1 MARTVTWD
9 ELRDLAGFEAEDG
22 LAISVYLDLDPRT
35 VPTTGDAQ
43 TRLNSLLDEAARKN
57 GGRSRE
63 LTHQQR
69 LALREDLER
78 IRRYVETEFER
89 DGAHGL
95 AVFCAGLD
103 NVWRPLPLT
112 EVVPDEIKVGRLLYL
127 APLVPLVGRG
137 EGALVLVVSRE
148 QGRFYRLR
156 AGRLEDLADYF
167 DEQPRRHDQGGWA
180 QARLQR
186 HADELVH
193 DHLKR
198 VGAELGRFARI
209 LHKPQIVVVASDD
222 TRSEFEEL
230 LSQDVRSLVAG
241 VAHADAHA
249 QAPELLEAAAPVLER
264 WQAEKEAEIVERWS
278 DELGRSGRAASG
290 WHATL
295 EAASDA
301 RVELLLFRDGA
312 NHAAKRCPACGRL
325 SVDGSKCPLDGT
337 QLDESQDGL
346 DLAVHQTLAHG
357 GRVWAVRH
365 RDELDSAEG
374 VGALLRF

>member
-9 ELRDLAGFEAEDG
+9 ELRDLAGFEAENG
-22 LAISVYLDLDPRT
+22 FAISVYLDLDPSL
-35 VPTTGDAQ
+35 VPTAGDAH
-43 TRLNSLLDEAARKN
+43 TRLNSLLDGAAKEN
-57 GGRSRE
+57 GGRPRE

-78 IRRYVETEFER
+78 IRRYFEAEFER
-89 DGAHGL
+89 NGAHGL
-95 AVFCAGLD
+95 AIFCASLD
-103 NVWRPLPLT
+103 NVWRPLPFT
-112 EVVPDEIKVGRLLYL
+112 EVVPDGIKVGQLLYL

-156 AGRLEDLADYF
+156 AGRLVDLADYF
-167 DEQPRRHDQGGWA
+167 EEQPRRHDQGGWA

-193 DHLKR
+193 EHMKR
-198 VGAELGRFARI
+198 VAEELGRFVRR
-209 LHKPQIVVVASDD
+209 LGKPQVVVV
-222 TRSEFEEL
+222 TNEETWGEFEGL
-230 LSQDVRSLVAG
+230 LSQDARSAIAG
-241 VAHADAHA
+241 VAHAEAHA
-249 QAPELLEAAAPVLER
+249 HPADLLAVAAPVLDR
-264 WQAEKEAEIVERWS
+264 WQEGKETEVVDRWS
-278 DELGRSGRAASG
+278 EELGRNGRAAAG
-290 WHATL
+290 WQATL

-312 NHAAKRCPACGRL
+312 NHAARRCPACRRL

-337 QLDESQDGL
+337 QLDESMDGL

-365 RDELDSAEG
+365 RDDLDAVEG
-374 VGALLRF
+374 IGALLRF